1 MIRLHP
7 LPPLLS
13 CLALLASAGGAGQAE
28 RSRAQAPAAGS
39 AGTAG
44 AATAANSGNPV
55 VVELFTS
62 QGCSSCPPADR
73 LLSRLGTDP
82 GLPGP
87 VVALAF
93 HVDYW
98 NGTGWRDPFSSSRW
112 SRRQEAYA
120 RAFRS
125 DRIYT
130 PQLVV
135 NGRSECVGSQ
145 EGQVRRQIAA
155 ALAAAPAG
163 QVSLALAPIA
173 PLGSPAA
180 RRLRVSVTAR
190 LSRPAGSGQLDL
202 WVALTQNG
210 LSTPVKAGENAA
222 RTLRNDHVVR
232 RLEKAFTL
240 PAAAGSERSGSL
252 VLDLDPSWKL
262 ADRADLADLGVAA
275 FLQDPATLAIH
286 GAAATSLGRR

>member
-1 MIRLHP
+1 MIRIHS

-13 CLALLASAGGAGQAE
+13 CLVLLASAGGAGQAE
-28 RSRAQAPAAGS
+28 KSRAQAPG

-44 AATAANSGNPV
+44 SAAAAVPGDPV

-73 LLSRLGTDP
+73 LMSRLGADP

-98 NGTGWRDPFSSSRW
+98 NGIGWSDPFSSPRW

-145 EGQVRRQIAA
+145 EGQVARQIAT

-163 QVSLALAPIA
+163 RVSLTVDPPDSA
-173 PLGSPAA
+173 AA
-180 RRLRVSVTAR
+180 RRLRVSVSAR
-190 LSRPAGSGQLDL
+190 LSRPAGGRNLDL

-232 RLEKAFTL
+232 RLEKAFTI

-252 VLDLDPSWKL
+252 VLDLDPSWKP
-262 ADRADLADLGVAA
+262 ADLADFGVAA